1 MLERVTLSV
10 QCRCCALDIV
20 CLLLHGHCDFQQMLA
35 AWHKA
40 GFWLG
45 DVKPS
50 NLVLDTRSPLEPQ
63 LYAIDFEAVV
73 MSLLVSSAAPLPLSA
88 PVSSLLHRA
97 TCSSLLSHVLC
108 RQTCVPVRQT
118 WALVVVV
125 RRGG

>member
-1 MLERVTLSV
+1 M
-10 QCRCCALDIV
+10 

-73 MSLLVSSAAPLPLSA
+73 RSFITSELCGPSASVSASA
-88 PVSSLLHRA
+88 SLLHLA